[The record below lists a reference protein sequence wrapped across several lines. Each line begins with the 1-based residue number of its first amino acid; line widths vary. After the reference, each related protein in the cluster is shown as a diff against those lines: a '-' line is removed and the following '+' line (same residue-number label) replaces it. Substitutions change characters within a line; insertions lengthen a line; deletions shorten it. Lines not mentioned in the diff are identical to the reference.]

1 MENFFSSKEKGMG
14 YWVSPRAQMDSV
26 TTFDGAPRNSFLEDP
41 FNNFPEL
48 MNFDMCA
55 GWCNNSSAMD
65 QMLAPYG
72 TPSFPST
79 FYPSFDAGSF
89 AERNSAS
96 IQETLNAAGTSY
108 NGGDKLMLQ
117 QTDTHFSYP
126 SDSIDAD
133 DLGARYNNGG
143 GQQNRFLNTTYCIT
157 SQPVGPSLDE
167 RILRALSL
175 LKVSFGGG
183 ILTQVWVP
191 IRSGDQYMLS
201 TSEQPY
207 LLDQMLAGFREVSRT
222 FTFSAE
228 VKPGVPLGLP
238 GRVFISK
245 VPEWTSNVRYYRE
258 AEYLRAKHAVDHD
271 VRGSFAIPIFD
282 PDQMSCCAVLE
293 LVTVKEKPD
302 FASDMKNVCHA
313 LEVVNLRSTA
323 PPRLLPQCL
332 SSNKRA
338 VLSEIADVLRAV
350 CHAHKLPLALTWM
363 PCNYTEEA
371 VDEMIKVRVRDA
383 NSRSSGKC
391 VLCIE
396 SMACYAYDREMQ
408 GFVHACA
415 EHYIEE
421 GQGIAGKAVQSNHPF
436 FFPDVK
442 TYDITE
448 YPLVHHARKYGLN
461 SAVAIRLRS
470 TYTDDDD
477 YILELFLPVN
487 MKGSSDQQLLLTNLS
502 GTMQRICKS
511 LRTVSDTKFVGQECS
526 EVGFPKE
533 AVLSFQPMSIS
544 KGSSQN
550 ALSEGTL
557 ISASKMLLNVSSSKN
572 DQMESNSSNEQT
584 TSGSRRQVEKKRS
597 TAEKTVTLNV
607 LQQYFSGSLKD
618 AAKSIGVCPT
628 TLKRICRKHGISR
641 WPSRKINKVNRSL
654 RKIQTVL
661 DSVQGVE
668 GGLKFNPTTGGF
680 VAGGSMSQEF
690 DHQNG
695 FVSQGKNLS
704 IRNSEPADH
713 DVVSVLLASCTDG
726 NNSTVKVEEDE
737 CLIGHVIDCSADPR
751 SVAVDAGLCEQTSF
765 GSGPWACLENDPT
778 GSFAKA
784 GNIGGMKNGGIV
796 LENSD
801 SRFVSQSSLSFAAAE
816 EMDTKIEVDDGN
828 VERNQPTCSSTTD
841 SSNGSGSIMH
851 GSTSSSPRFEER
863 KHSEEKTSFGDG
875 DLKITVKARY
885 REDTI
890 RFKFDPSAA
899 GCFQLYEEVSKRFK
913 LQTGT
918 FQLKYLDDEEEWV
931 LLVSDSDFLECLE
944 IMENVGTRSVKFL
957 VRDTSFAMHSS
968 SSSNFFLMGSS

>member
-108 NGGDKLMLQ
+108 NGGDK
-117 QTDTHFSYP
+117 
-126 SDSIDAD
+126 
-133 DLGARYNNGG
+133 
-143 GQQNRFLNTTYCIT
+143 
-157 SQPVGPSLDE
+157 PVGPSLDE

-175 LKVSFGGG
+175 LKVSSGGG

-245 VPEWTSNVRYYRE
+245 VPEWTSNVRYYRK

-313 LEVVNLRSTA
+313 LENKLLFMNKFLPFETSCSVSAISLDGSPACKYSLLVVNLRSTA
-323 PPRLLPQCL
+323 PPRLLPQPAVCLREIVTFQCL

-371 VDEMIKVRVRDA
+371 VDEMIK
-383 NSRSSGKC
+383 
-391 VLCIE
+391 
-396 SMACYAYDREMQ
+396 
-408 GFVHACA
+408 
-415 EHYIEE
+415 
-421 GQGIAGKAVQSNHPF
+421 
-436 FFPDVK
+436 
-442 TYDITE
+442 
-448 YPLVHHARKYGLN
+448 
-461 SAVAIRLRS
+461 
-470 TYTDDDD
+470 
-477 YILELFLPVN
+477 
-487 MKGSSDQQLLLTNLS
+487 
-502 GTMQRICKS
+502 
-511 LRTVSDTKFVGQECS
+511 ECS

-550 ALSEGTL
+550 ALSEGNL

-572 DQMESNSSNEQT
+572 DQMESNSSHEQT

-713 DVVSVLLASCTDG
+713 DVVPVLLASCTDG

-885 REDTI
+885 REDAI